1 MARDHYGLTPRDW
14 ALPQPAPGDPT
25 PYTEAR
31 AAGFE
36 AGKAL
41 LAAAVAKAEAK
52 AEEEQRFN
60 DAVEWL
66 RGELSDGDTSG
77 LPSGSSICLT
87 LDPMDRNG
95 EKARAIAVT
104 LYPLDP
110 MTIEEAVK
118 SGLFPYG
125 RFARYAYERMVREA
139 GLGSLVKMQYV

>member
-14 ALPQPAPGDPT
+14 ALPQSYDGSYRSDDPPA
-25 PYTEAR
+25 YSEAR

-41 LAAAVAKAEAK
+41 LAA

-77 LPSGSSICLT
+77 LPSGSSICLS

-95 EKARAIAVT
+95 EKQRAIAVT
-104 LYPLDP
+104 LWPLEP
-110 MTIEEAVK
+110 MTIEQAVN
-118 SGLFPYG
+118 SGLFPHG

-139 GLGSLVKMQYV
+139 GLGSLVKMQYG